1 MAVDINLNNVQ
12 QEPIV
17 VSASQTADLNKYY
30 INVASATYTDPTP
43 TEGKGFT
50 VFVRNGT
57 ATVGGSAYAVAGT
70 TIYRVYHSGAWANY
84 THVST
89 TTANTWDLLQTFT
102 NGVKSTLFT
111 NDDGEFKLTKTIA
124 GSILMWTNGQDFRFS
139 ATVGG
144 APSVELDKTTGKL
157 KLLDE
162 TASTVVVLDSN
173 KGMTGETK
181 GTAFNKNFGTTAGT
195 VCEGNDSR
203 LSKNITVASTVTTA
217 GHTGNTTETILGT
230 PLTIVAGTF
239 IANDGL
245 VVNLMGNTLGTAGT
259 KTYNLYLNTV
269 ANLTGSPILI
279 GRLATGSVAV
289 GVRFIRNYEVES
301 TSLIKGNVAGT
312 GNQPHDY
319 IIAATYSTFAPDL
332 TVTQYLIVTGTLT
345 NSGDTINL
353 QSLRINRNRV

>member
-1 MAVDINLNNVQ
+1 MAVNINLNDIQ
-12 QEPIV
+12 QEPII
-17 VSASQTADLNKYY
+17 VSANQTADLNKYY
-30 INVASATYTDPTP
+30 INTASATYTDPTP

-162 TASTVVVLDSN
+162 TASGVAVLDAN
-173 KGMTGETK
+173 KGLTGETK
-181 GTAFNKNFGTTAGT
+181 NTAFNKNFGTTAGT
-195 VCEGNDSR
+195 VLEGNAARYMTINFAMNIVNPADSTTYYVGR
-203 LSKNITVASTVTTA
+203 SSFATPTTVDTDHSFKTNIAGTIVKIVMQVGKSSGGTTGSTENCTAAIKNITTATSSASF
-217 GHTGNTTETILGT
+217 GDF
-230 PLTIVAGTF
+230 LTNVGA
-239 IANDGL
+239 
-245 VVNLMGNTLGTAGT
+245 
-259 KTYNLYLNTV
+259 LNSKD
-269 ANLTGSPILI
+269 ANLGGTTMVVAATDDIAIEITTPAWSTNPTNLRFGGYILI
-279 GRLATGSVAV
+279 KL
-289 GVRFIRNYEVES
+289 
-301 TSLIKGNVAGT
+301 
-312 GNQPHDY
+312 D
-319 IIAATYSTFAPDL
+319 
-332 TVTQYLIVTGTLT
+332 
-345 NSGDTINL
+345 
-353 QSLRINRNRV
+353 